1 MADVKITIDIDADT
15 GAIDRVRLKLKKL
28 CSEVD
33 DCTKTM
39 DKYSSS
45 LKDMSD
51 AEEKS
56 GRGHDRNSKKM
67 GLLGKMAKGLSGFLK
82 KLAMLGFKYMAIE
95 AAAAAVVLLSIGPL
109 FKLGSMLAK
118 GYQAALGGVA
128 YALAAVVAG
137 AAAFAAAQRQFQSVQ
152 FAPSFSEGAINTT
165 DKFAAASGAMKM
177 FVDDAQLAVLGT
189 KGLNSAFKTLN
200 DQQAVTGKTTALFR
214 SLSNYTAGMG
224 GDLEKGSQSMA
235 KFIAK
240 FQKDKTLTGGVTE
253 AGKELGP
260 EFEKILKEAKKK
272 GLSSYDK
279 FAEAAMNG
287 ELGDTFA
294 KYAGQLDAVNST
306 VIGKF
311 KQAFAGIK
319 STFTEMGEPLLGPIT
334 ETIPRIANIIEA
346 LLLRIRGNVQ
356 EIGQGSLLN
365 GLVDGFD
372 KVANIIGN
380 LVTGDLG
387 KAGDLITIIKD
398 GWNATA
404 RVFERIQDYLRP
416 LQDASWALWDV
427 LKPIFSAFAG
437 NFNSSLQML
446 ADSLIKNKESFIEF
460 STAIGTFL
468 VAVGRMGTMVK
479 EVIIDL
485 LPTLSDSLRIFSE
498 VLDAAR
504 PVFKVLLSLL
514 RPILIVVN
522 FILKALLNMAE
533 AIDVVLNPI
542 ISVLTLG
549 LGDVKNVVK
558 SLTAAVLLLGAAM
571 AASYLKGGIVKKAVN
586 FVKDPKKMGNLTD
599 NLGKG
604 KKGITNAGK
613 GVSKFGR
620 GLGRGLTKAGTNIAG
635 KLGMGGGGGAG
646 LGGTA
651 AATLAPI
658 AIAAGSAYAGSKVG
672 GFVSDKM
679 FNDDS
684 VLSKAGGATAGA
696 VSGGATGALIGAG
709 IGSVFGGVGAA
720 PGAVI
725 GAAVGAIF
733 GGISGWI
740 KAGKEKKAARK
751 AADEIMKN
759 YNEGMDKAIKN
770 GDIDA
775 LLSSRTKANK
785 ELTEL
790 AGSNKYGSKEVI
802 KRRKEIEKLNKQV
815 DTYVSNASNFK
826 LFAGGDADKMNQALA
841 DQKFVADAAKNEIL
855 NIFEIMRAG
864 GTDVAASWDTLMG
877 GFNQSI
883 LEARLAMFDT
893 QKNTML
899 ETQKAVDAAQRKIL
913 EGDTSP
919 EAVTGFLKKAY
930 EYALLQTG
938 GDATAAT
945 ALMEETLTRAYA
957 PNGSLSKVADK
968 IKDGADSLKLFD
980 PQILVDQMI
989 ASGKLNT
996 QGRAIE
1002 TISNGKIGS
1011 GVAELQIQKLITG
1024 AGDKGAAMS
1033 AKIDA
1038 LMRGY
1043 MSGQLTEQELIASL
1057 FDNSGTVMNQ
1067 NIKKINTMEA
1077 QRRANE
1083 NRTDA
1088 NGHSGFG
1095 ASSSTPAV
1103 GALTNQGIV
1112 IDGITIQVSGLI
1124 KDEGTA
1130 KMIAQE
1136 VQKAVAAYDARR
1148 GVGASTGAAVGGG
1161 ISGTSDP
1168 APIVSNRGTRYGN

>member
-15 GAIDRVRLKLKKL
+15 AAIDRVRAKLNKL

-39 DKYSSS
+39 DAYSSS
-45 LKDMSD
+45 LKDMSNSQD
-51 AEEKS
+51 NNSKS
-56 GRGHDRNSKKM
+56 FDRNSKKM

-82 KLAMLGFKYMAIE
+82 KLAKLGFKYMAIE

-118 GYQAALGGVA
+118 GYQNALGGVA
-128 YALAAVVAG
+128 FALAAVVAG
-137 AAAFAAAQRQFQSVQ
+137 LAAFAAAQRQFQSVQ
-152 FAPSFSEGAINTT
+152 FAPAFAEGAINTEN
-165 DKFAAASGAMKM
+165 KFAAASGAMKM
-177 FVDDAQLAVLGT
+177 FMDDAQLAVIGT
-189 KGLNSAFKTLN
+189 KGLTSAFKTLN
-200 DQQAVTGKTTALFR
+200 DQQNVTGKTTAVFR
-214 SLSNYTAGMG
+214 ALSNYTAGMG

-235 KFIAK
+235 KFLAK

-311 KQAFAGIK
+311 KMAFAGIK

-356 EIGQGSLLN
+356 EIGQGSLLT

-372 KVANIIGN
+372 KVAQIIGN
-380 LVTGDLG
+380 LVAGDLG
-387 KAGDLITIIKD
+387 KAGNLITSIKN
-398 GWNATA
+398 GWNMTA
-404 RVFERIQDYLRP
+404 KIFEKMQDYFRP
-416 LQDASWALWDV
+416 LQDASWALWQV
-427 LKPIFSAFAG
+427 LKPIFAGFAG
-437 NFNSSLQML
+437 NFNNTLQTL
-446 ADSLIKNKESFIEF
+446 ADSLVENKDSFIEF
-460 STAIGTFL
+460 GTAIGTFL
-468 VAVGRMGTMVK
+468 TAIGSMGLMVK
-479 EVIIDL
+479 DVIIGL

-498 VLDAAR
+498 ILTSAQ
-504 PVFKVLLSLL
+504 PVFKVLLSLI
-514 RPILIVVN
+514 RPILIVIN

-571 AASYLKGGIVKKAVN
+571 AASYLKGGIIKKAVN
-586 FVKDPKKMGNLTD
+586 FVKDPKKMGDLADMSRKGGKNI
-599 NLGKG
+599 GKG
-604 KKGITNAGK
+604 GKGLIKGIG
-613 GVSKFGR
+613 KFGR
-620 GLGRGLTKAGTNIAG
+620 GIGNIGTKLAG
-635 KLGMGGGGGAG
+635 KIPGVGAGGGGAG
-646 LGGTA
+646 VGGTGA
-651 AATLAPI
+651 AAALAPL
-658 AIAAGSAYAGSKVG
+658 AIVAASAYGGSKVG

-684 VLSKAGGATAGA
+684 ILSKAGGATAGA
-696 VSGGATGALIGAG
+696 LTGGATGAAIGAG
-709 IGSVFGGVGAA
+709 IGSVFGGVGAV

-725 GAAVGAIF
+725 GAVVGSIF

-775 LLSSRTKANK
+775 LLKSRTKANQ
-785 ELTEL
+785 ELTDL
-790 AGSNKYGSKEVI
+790 AGSNKYGSKEVK

-841 DQKFVADAAKNEIL
+841 DQKFVVDAAKNEIL
-855 NIFEIMRAG
+855 NIFEIMRKG

-877 GFNQSI
+877 GFNQSL
-883 LEARLAMFDT
+883 LETRLAMFDT
-893 QKNTML
+893 QKNTVL
-899 ETQKAVDAAQRKIL
+899 ETQKAVDAAQRKLL
-913 EGDTSP
+913 EGDTS
-919 EAVTGFLKKAY
+919 ERSVTDFLKKSY

-945 ALMEETLTRAYA
+945 ALMEETLTYAYG
-957 PNGSLSKVADK
+957 PGGSLSTVANKVLE
-968 IKDGADSLKLFD
+968 GANALKLFD

-1011 GVAELQIQKLITG
+1011 GVAEMQIQKLITG

-1043 MSGQLTEQELIASL
+1043 MNGQLTEQELIASL
-1057 FDNSGTVMNQ
+1057 FDNTGTVMNQ
-1067 NIKKINTMEA
+1067 SISKINTAEA
-1077 QRRANE
+1077 QRRANA

-1088 NGHSGFG
+1088 NGRSGMG
-1095 ASSSTPAV
+1095 AGGSTPGV
-1103 GALTNQGIV
+1103 GANTDQGII
-1112 IDGITIQVSGLI
+1112 IDGITIQVSGFI
-1124 KDEGTA
+1124 KDDATA

-1148 GVGASTGAAVGGG
+1148 GVGASTGAASGSG
-1161 ISGTSDP
+1161 ISGNPDP
-1168 APIVSNRGTRYGN
+1168 TPVTPRRQ